1 MNIPDQIT
9 DNPTI
14 VPTILAAVLA
24 LATAFGLNL
33 TQEQSAAIL
42 GLAAAIV
49 ALGVVMHKT
58 TVPKTPSVEAKSAS
72 IQEAQPDAPI
82 TPPPAP

>member
-1 MNIPDQIT
+1 MPTLIT

-14 VPTILAAVLA
+14 VPTIVAALLA
-24 LATAFGLNL
+24 LGAAFGLNL

-42 GLAAAIV
+42 GLFTAIV

-58 TVPKTPSVEAKSAS
+58 TVPKTPSDVATSAS
-72 IQEAQPDAPI
+72 IQQKQP
-82 TPPPAP
+82 PPPAPIVAGQP